1 MTTDAAELLRSW
13 QQRLRVITR
22 NVNELSEAELTKRVR
37 NRLRSNQYVG
47 LTQQK
52 AEQVAA
58 SLSALS
64 DDYLL
69 LARVLEAAEAA
80 HRGGLLPG
88 SRETRDARV
97 AALLE
102 GASIDRP
109 AVRVPLLERGLLDPA
124 DARTPLTPAALLA
137 AMESAF
143 ASACDALA
151 EIAQAEEQGGGEL
164 DALRADYARM
174 ERRAVE
180 LQDEDRPSLV
190 AVEAL
195 RSDPVRALEGIA
207 ALRRGLESWGVQ
219 LSKLESLRA
228 EAQAGLAQARTVIA
242 DLQRVSDDRA
252 QRTAEVEQRLG
263 ADVLRALPEPLSLRT
278 LTSWLQ
284 AIEHSANH
292 HEWRAASVGLG
303 RLLPVLNAML
313 AEEHRKMALVQA
325 PLAEIKD
332 LEGLFSALRAKARQV
347 ARQNG
352 AANAL
357 QEARAAVET
366 ALGAQPIR
374 IQELKTLLARYQR
387 LLVAGEGA
395 PARE

>member
-1 MTTDAAELLRSW
+1 MTTDAAKLLRSW

-22 NVNELSEAELTKRVR
+22 NVNELSEAEITKRVR

-52 AEQVAA
+52 AEQAAA

-143 ASACDALA
+143 GSARDALA
-151 EIAQAEEQGGGEL
+151 EIEQAEEKGGGEL

-174 ERRAVE
+174 ARRAVE

-195 RSDPVRALEGIA
+195 RADPVRALEGVA
-207 ALRRGLESWGVQ
+207 ALRRGLESWGLQ

-228 EAQAGLAQARTVIA
+228 EAQAELAQARTVIA
-242 DLQRVSDDRA
+242 DLQRVTDVRA

-263 ADVLRALPEPLSLRT
+263 ADAARTLPERLSLGT

-284 AIEHSANH
+284 AIEHSATH

-325 PLAEIKD
+325 PLAEITD
-332 LEGLFSALRAKARQV
+332 LEGLFSALRVKARQV

-352 AANAL
+352 AANKL

-374 IQELKTLLARYQR
+374 IQELRTLLARYRQ

-395 PARE
+395 PARD